1 MLFTLDSKT
10 APGPPMISVEQNC
23 TDLKVRWVPSS
34 TGDPPTSFGVLIEG
48 HGTKKLMIVGDGTS
62 YLPFSGLES
71 DSLYTITVSAINC
84 AGSNKV
90 NKTVYTC

>member
-1 MLFTLDSKT
+1 
-10 APGPPMISVEQNC
+10 MISLEQNC
-23 TDLKVRWVPSS
+23 TDISVRWVPSS
-34 TGDPPTSFGVLIEG
+34 TGDLPISFGVLIEG
-48 HGTKKLMIVGDGTS
+48 LGTRKLVSVGDGTS